1 MRARTMLAAIVI
13 ALSSSIASAQPET
26 SPSALVTQDRISV
39 TVEGTGPDVILI
51 PGLASSRDVWSGLAA
66 KLQQNHR
73 LHLVQVAGFAGS
85 PAIADP
91 DGKVAAPTAM
101 AVADYIRRERLKM
114 PTIIGHSLGGEVAL
128 MLGARYPDQVGRLLI
143 VDALPFYSLLI
154 DPAATSDSVK
164 PQAAAFRNAMLTA
177 PATQAEA
184 MQSASIARLAKTEAV
199 RPALV
204 TAGIRSDRKTVA
216 DATYELMTT
225 DLRPELGR
233 ITVPVEVVYAYDPI
247 YGVPASNIDATF
259 RNAYAS
265 TPHVSFKRID
275 GSFHFVMLDQPEAF
289 ARAVIDFLGNG
300 SPATTNR

>member
-1 MRARTMLAAIVI
+1 MLAAIGI

-66 KLQQNHR
+66 KLRQNHR

-91 DGKVAAPTAM
+91 DEKVAAPTAM
-101 AVADYIRRERLKM
+101 AVADYSRRERLKM

-154 DPAATSDSVK
+154 DPATTSDSVK

-177 PATQAEA
+177 PATWPKLC
-184 MQSASIARLAKTEAV
+184 SPLPSLASLR
-199 RPALV
+199 RR
-204 TAGIRSDRKTVA
+204 RSG
-216 DATYELMTT
+216 
-225 DLRPELGR
+225 P
-233 ITVPVEVVYAYDPI
+233 P
-247 YGVPASNIDATF
+247 
-259 RNAYAS
+259 
-265 TPHVSFKRID
+265 
-275 GSFHFVMLDQPEAF
+275 
-289 ARAVIDFLGNG
+289 
-300 SPATTNR
+300 